1 MKVRLKI
8 EYQAGRTNRRSV
20 SKIKTVKENTGNNR
34 HSIQLNILVIRREGG
49 EESSVNSVDL
59 NILGSNH
66 QHSNYTEGLLNKRE
80 YMPGI
85 GNLDNYPKL
94 VKS

>member
-66 QHSNYTEGLLNKRE
+66 
-80 YMPGI
+80 
-85 GNLDNYPKL
+85 
-94 VKS
+94 